1 MLYAIHCGT
10 YMIKDNFRKGD
21 VGKEMYI
28 IKRGKLDV
36 VADDGV
42 KVPILYLYLD
52 LYWYFDMYLYL
63 YLYRIGFATLF
74 HQVFVT
80 LGEGVVF
87 GEISILNI
95 PGRCKTFSTL
105 EKTFEG
111 FVFTIVHSCS
121 KMGNRRTANVRSVG
135 YSDLFSLSKVNSQ
148 MGPR

>member
-1 MLYAIHCGT
+1 
-10 YMIKDNFRKGD
+10 MIKFRKGD

-63 YLYRIGFATLF
+63 YLYRIGLDLQLCSIRFLSLSERELSLARSASSTF
-74 HQVFVT
+74 PA
-80 LGEGVVF
+80 GVKLSPPSRNRLKDF
-87 GEISILNI
+87 FT
-95 PGRCKTFSTL
+95 TF
-105 EKTFEG
+105 
-111 FVFTIVHSCS
+111 HSCS